1 MKKPMSTDKTTKHYY
16 SINICTAT
24 EGKTLMKSILDINI
38 SALHYKDTNQN
49 RNKRQLHL
57 LNHLF

>member
-24 EGKTLMKSILDINI
+24 EGKMLVLSIFDINI
-38 SALHYKDTNQN
+38 SALHYKDMNQN
-49 RNKRQLHL
+49 RNRDSCVS
-57 LNHLF
+57 